1 MCDKQYRFRPGS
13 LNYYNL
19 GLYHVVNDN
28 TGRKHKES
36 EKLIARS
43 SRRAKNI
50 KLPYSVPANSIA
62 RFFVRFLGGG
72 HLRGEFA
79 GVVICIARV

>member
-13 LNYYNL
+13 QDYYNL

-28 TGRKHKES
+28 SRGTRKES
-36 EKLIARS
+36 AKLTPRS
-43 SRRAKNI
+43 SRRRKKYKI
-50 KLPYSVPANSIA
+50 TLLHPLKLNSA
-62 RFFVRFLGGG
+62 VFCAVSRAG